1 MMKQTNKKVHP
12 HSLKISKITSR

>member
-1 MMKQTNKKVHP
+1 MKQTNKKVHP